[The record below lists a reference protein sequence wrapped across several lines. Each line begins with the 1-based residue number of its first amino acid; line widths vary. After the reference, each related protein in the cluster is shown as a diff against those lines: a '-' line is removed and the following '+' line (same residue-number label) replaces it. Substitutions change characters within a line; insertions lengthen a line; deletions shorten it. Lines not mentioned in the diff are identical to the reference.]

1 MEFVFFFFVIEK
13 YFNLINRNIIFPR
26 FDKFSNRC
34 YLNFVQFKPRYIFFF
49 FINSFIRVRIIRY
62 SRIFVTFI
70 QLIIYI
76 YNIYEFIL
84 LSIFLDIPIFLNIP
98 KMLKCGK
105 KVRSRSV
112 YFHAQFQVPL
122 NDIVSFPIVS
132 AWNYDRGLEKR
143 LINELEDSR
152 DSMKLHE
159 RCSRGGEGAASFSA
173 TCRLDHKLT
182 ITIKQ

>member
-1 MEFVFFFFVIEK
+1 MINFRIAVIWILSNLNHAISSFFH
-13 YFNLINRNIIFPR
+13 
-26 FDKFSNRC
+26 KFIYSSSN
-34 YLNFVQFKPRYIFFF
+34 
-49 FINSFIRVRIIRY
+49 Y

>member
-1 MEFVFFFFVIEK
+1 MINFRIAVIWILSNLNHAISSFFHKFIYSSSNYSLFT
-13 YFNLINRNIIFPR
+13 YFYNIYPIN
-26 FDKFSNRC
+26 
-34 YLNFVQFKPRYIFFF
+34 Y
-49 FINSFIRVRIIRY
+49 
-62 SRIFVTFI
+62 
-70 QLIIYI
+70 
-76 YNIYEFIL
+76 IYEFIL